1 MNKAEITC
9 RFHQIADHLLLGAGN
24 WPPSSERLEDFR
36 TWVRECALEEDV
48 PDFPGTTRA
57 TALGRELNLDLMMAF
72 VGAWEIWEIPYIL
85 ESKGYITQPE
95 ADEVWELPSDDGEAL
110 IQRYVVRAY
119 LHFCNQEGHKPEEAP
134 VGFVDN
140 LDPA

>member
-24 WPPSSERLEDFR
+24 WPLSSDRLEEFW

-48 PDFPGTTRA
+48 PDFPGTSQA
-57 TALGRELNLDLMMAF
+57 SALGREINLYLMMAF
-72 VGAWEIWEIPYIL
+72 VGAFEIWEIPSIL
-85 ESKGYITQPE
+85 ESKGYISEAE
-95 ADEVWELPSDDGEAL
+95 ADELWELPPDDGEAL

-119 LHFCNQEGHKPEEAP
+119 LQFCNRTKLL
-134 VGFVDN
+134 N
-140 LDPA
+140 